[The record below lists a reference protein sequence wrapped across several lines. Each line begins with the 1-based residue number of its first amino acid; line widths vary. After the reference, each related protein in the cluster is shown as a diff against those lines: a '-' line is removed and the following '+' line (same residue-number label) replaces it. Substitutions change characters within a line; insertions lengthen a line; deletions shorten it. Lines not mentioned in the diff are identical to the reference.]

1 MPGLSVLL
9 PIYNRDVT
17 RLVEVLTQQARQW
30 PGPVEILCFDDGS
43 REAIRALNRPM
54 TAWTGVTYH
63 ELPANIGRSAI
74 RNRLAAAAQYPWLL
88 LLDNNISLPD
98 DQFLARYAAAL
109 STAPVLV
116 GGTAYAAQAPAGPQ
130 LLRWHYGRRRE
141 ARAAHCRQQ
150 QPYAQFNLKN
160 VLMRADLFR
169 GIGLD
174 EDLTRYGHEDTK
186 LGWALREQ
194 QVPVHHLDNPV
205 LHDALEP
212 ATEFLRKSRQAVLN
226 LAQLYRAEG
235 LGTDT
240 KLLRSALRLRRL
252 GLDQAFC
259 RAFALVQR
267 RVRQRLLLG
276 VPGNLRQFDALKLY
290 WLLLALG
297 RSEKAVNHDTA
308 IS

>member
-1 MPGLSVLL
+1 MSGLSVLL

-17 RLVEVLTQQARQW
+17 RLVEMLAQQARQW

-43 REAIRALNRPM
+43 EDAVRALNRPM
-54 TAWTGVTYH
+54 VAWAGVVYH

-74 RNRLAAAAQYPWLL
+74 RNRLAAAAQHPWLL

-98 DQFLARYAAAL
+98 DQFLARYATAL
-109 STAPVLV
+109 ATAPVLV
-116 GGTAYAAQAPAGPQ
+116 GGTTYAAEAPTGPQ
-130 LLRWHYGRRRE
+130 LLRWHYGRLRE
-141 ARAAHCRQQ
+141 ARAAKSRQR

-160 VLMRADLFR
+160 VLMRADVFR

-174 EDLTRYGHEDTK
+174 EHLTRYGHEDTK
-186 LGWALREQ
+186 LGWALQEQ
-194 QVPVHHLDNPV
+194 QVHVHHLDNPV

-212 ATEFLRKSRQAVLN
+212 AAEFLRKSRQAVLN

-240 KLLRSALRLRRL
+240 KLLRSALRLRKM

-259 RAFALVQR
+259 RGFALVQR
-267 RVRQRLLLG
+267 RVRRQLLQG
-276 VPGNLRQFDALKLY
+276 VPGSLRQFDALKLY

-297 RSEKAVNHDTA
+297 RTRKVVS
-308 IS
+308 